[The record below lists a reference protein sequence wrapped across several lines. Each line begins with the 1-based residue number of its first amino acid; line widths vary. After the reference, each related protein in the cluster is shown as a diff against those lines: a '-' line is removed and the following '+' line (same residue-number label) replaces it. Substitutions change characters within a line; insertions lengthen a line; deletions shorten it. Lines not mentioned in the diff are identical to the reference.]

1 MTPAETESHQSAALE
16 AIKELL
22 EANFL
27 EAEKSA
33 DDEGRFAIN
42 FRVTFDR
49 SHPQTMVKVTSR
61 VSHAVTDEIELRV
74 GDPNQPELQ
83 LAGPQ
88 QP

>member
-1 MTPAETESHQSAALE
+1 MNPAQIEAHQSAAIE

-22 EANFL
+22 DANFI

-33 DDEGRFAIN
+33 DDNGKFTIS
-42 FRVTFDR
+42 FRVAFDR
-49 SHPQTMVKVTSR
+49 SHPQTMLKVTSR

-83 LAGPQ
+83 LAGQ